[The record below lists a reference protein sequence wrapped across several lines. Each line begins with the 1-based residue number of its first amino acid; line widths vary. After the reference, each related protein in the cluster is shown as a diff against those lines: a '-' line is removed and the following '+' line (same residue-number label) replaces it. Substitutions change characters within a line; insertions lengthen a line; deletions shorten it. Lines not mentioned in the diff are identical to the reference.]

1 MRQLFSNVLQT
12 KTAVKF
18 GLNEF
23 WFDVFIEICLT
34 KNEDFILI
42 SQQNMNGL

>member
-1 MRQLFSNVLQT
+1 MRQLFSNALQA

-23 WFDVFIEICLT
+23 EVFIGICLT
-34 KNEDFILI
+34 KNEDFVLI
-42 SQQNMNGL
+42 SQQNMNSL

>member
-1 MRQLFSNVLQT
+1 MRQLFSNALQA
-12 KTAVKF
+12 KTVVKF

-23 WFDVFIEICLT
+23 EVFIEICLT
-34 KNEDFILI
+34 KNKDFILI